1 MKVDPREHWT
11 LEMRYQEVHTG
22 LQRDLINLEKHHNI
36 SGEEYKCRAH
46 ALREQAED
54 TKQLISQTYKPDGSL
69 SESGMRFLGVTSEA
83 A

>member
-11 LEMRYQEVHTG
+11 LVMRYTEVHTG
-22 LQRDLINLEKHHNI
+22 LQRQLIELEKSHAKG
-36 SGEEYKCRAH
+36 SEEYRCRAH